1 MSATGPT
8 WRCPGGS
15 SARVKGR
22 LRPHRMLAD
31 NAKWQRDPCDIVD
44 RCDAM
49 PSDTPPVRESQ
60 MSSSDPVVVR
70 DKRRLFDGFFKL
82 DELAISHR
90 RYDGSMSREQRVLV
104 FERGDSVAAVIL
116 NRSEEHTS
124 ELQAHSF

>member
-1 MSATGPT
+1 
-8 WRCPGGS
+8 
-15 SARVKGR
+15 
-22 LRPHRMLAD
+22 
-31 NAKWQRDPCDIVD
+31 
-44 RCDAM
+44 M

-116 NRSEEHTS
+116 NRDTGKLVLVEQFRAATLGKAGSDGRIIEAVAGTVAEGETPEVTIVREVLEETG
-124 ELQAHSF
+124 